1 MDNSLLYSVGTAR
14 GGTNLLNLILN
25 VNDDVHLSQDPML
38 SLFKSFRNSLITST
52 QDIYLNSNSRD
63 PLDSYYLPLDEYY
76 YFSDKLRVMKM
87 IQEANLDVKF
97 NQSEIDSLRD
107 SLANRMKLSSPLLIE
122 HLNLLNGETYKELL
136 LSAQKIMAKA
146 WGTEGIKWQGFNEN
160 WAGEF
165 IRPIA
170 NSFED
175 AKFIILVRDVRSA
188 ISSHINLVKHQS
200 LNKLYQYDKD
210 INMIAGLL
218 SFCRC
223 WRKQV
228 AFMHHYKA
236 AEFSDRVFLMR
247 YEDLV
252 TKSEEE
258 VRRICTFLDIN
269 FSSEMLNTENFI
281 APDGG
286 QWLPNSNHSGVPKKG
301 IYSSTIDKWKS
312 ELDPKIIS
320 LIEFICGPELL
331 ALGYSV
337 NNNFINFPS
346 DAFEMHEFDHK
357 NTKGWRTDNLNP
369 TMDFGFELLR
379 RKLLSER
386 TRNKDLIEKC
396 FLFHES
402 YEALFSD
409 SKER

>member
-1 MDNSLLYSVGTAR
+1 
-14 GGTNLLNLILN
+14 
-25 VNDDVHLSQDPML
+25 
-38 SLFKSFRNSLITST
+38 
-52 QDIYLNSNSRD
+52 
-63 PLDSYYLPLDEYY
+63 
-76 YFSDKLRVMKM
+76 
-87 IQEANLDVKF
+87 
-97 NQSEIDSLRD
+97 
-107 SLANRMKLSSPLLIE
+107 
-122 HLNLLNGETYKELL
+122 
-136 LSAQKIMAKA
+136 
-146 WGTEGIKWQGFNEN
+146 
-160 WAGEF
+160 
-165 IRPIA
+165 
-170 NSFED
+170 
-175 AKFIILVRDVRSA
+175 
-188 ISSHINLVKHQS
+188 
-200 LNKLYQYDKD
+200 
-210 INMIAGLL
+210 
-218 SFCRC
+218 
-223 WRKQV
+223 
-228 AFMHHYKA
+228 
-236 AEFSDRVFLMR
+236 
-247 YEDLV
+247 
-252 TKSEEE
+252 
-258 VRRICTFLDIN
+258 
-269 FSSEMLNTENFI
+269 MLNTENFI

>member
-1 MDNSLLYSVGTAR
+1 MNSSLLYSVGTAR

-38 SLFKSFRNSLITST
+38 SLFKSFRNNLITNAK
-52 QDIYLNSNSRD
+52 DIHENVNSRD
-63 PLDSYYLPLDEYY
+63 PLDNYYLPLDEYY
-76 YFSDKLRVMKM
+76 YFSHKLNVMKM
-87 IQEANLDVKF
+87 IQEANLDIDF

-122 HLNLLNGETYKELL
+122 HLNLLNGRTYKELL

-175 AKFIILVRDVRSA
+175 AKFIILIRDVRSA

-200 LNKLYQYDKD
+200 LNRLYQYDKNT
-210 INMIAGLL
+210 NMIAGLL

-228 AFMHHYKA
+228 AFLHHYKA
-236 AEFSDRVFLMR
+236 SEFSDRLFVMR

-252 TKSEEE
+252 INSEEE
-258 VRRICTFLDIN
+258 IRNICSFLKID

-286 QWLPNSNHSGVPKKG
+286 QWLPNSNHSGVPKRG

-312 ELDPKIIS
+312 NLNNEMIS
-320 LIEFICGPELL
+320 LIEFICGPELI

-337 NNNFINFPS
+337 NNNFTNFPS
-346 DAFEMHEFDHK
+346 DAFEMHDFDHK
-357 NTKGWRTDNLNP
+357 NTKGWRTDNFNP

-379 RKLLSER
+379 RKLLIER
-386 TRNKDLIEKC
+386 TNNKDLIEKC
-396 FLFHES
+396 FLFDES
-402 YEALFSD
+402 YKALFTHLE
-409 SKER
+409 KN